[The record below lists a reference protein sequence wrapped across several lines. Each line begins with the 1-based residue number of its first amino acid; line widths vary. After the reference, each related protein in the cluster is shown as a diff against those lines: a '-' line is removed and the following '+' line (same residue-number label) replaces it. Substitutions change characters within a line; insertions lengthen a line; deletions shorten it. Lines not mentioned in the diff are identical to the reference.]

1 MTELRSLRRKIIWSF
16 SYTWGFCLA
25 KIRELKRALN
35 AGINKQRVRVN
46 KRQDLTHEYLSL
58 TQNGILL
65 TMELP
70 INGYEKIIPYLA
82 A

>member
-1 MTELRSLRRKIIWSF
+1 
-16 SYTWGFCLA
+16 LA